1 MWFSK
6 KKRRGD
12 ILISVIIAAAVG
24 AVISISTVKMNL
36 ASINAA
42 TATKKITQA
51 EQYAKAQAGLIRA
64 TKYDELAAVSKTAVG
79 TDSDF
84 SYEILKGEETAYN
97 ADVNQRIMTVNVYN
111 GSDSVPLF
119 TLNVPR
125 LTKEENAGESYIVE
139 SWHEGTEWYRVW
151 SDGFIEQGGSLS
163 AIYAVVYSKTINLT
177 GNLAISRKNVVPLQ
191 PTKLFLCTL
200 FRIFIDVDERTGLH
214 HQCRSH
220 HNRLGSEIGAQ

>member
-79 TDSDF
+79 TDSEF

-151 SDGFIEQGGSLS
+151 SDGFIEQGG
-163 AIYAVVYSKTINLT
+163 ITRICTYTNLKKAFSNSDYVIT
-177 GNLAISRKNVVPLQ
+177 GNKLSSSVWSPKEGIVAFCVK
-191 PTKLFLCTL
+191 TKTSFYAGTG
-200 FRIFIDVDERTGLH
+200 VDT
-214 HQCRSH
+214 
-220 HNRLGSEIGAQ
+220 NRYINWQASGY